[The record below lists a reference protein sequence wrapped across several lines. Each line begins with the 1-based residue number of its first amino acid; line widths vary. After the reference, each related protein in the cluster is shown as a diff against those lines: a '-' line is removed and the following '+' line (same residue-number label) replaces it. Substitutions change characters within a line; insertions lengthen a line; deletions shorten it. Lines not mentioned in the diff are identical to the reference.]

1 MQVPLWDHQRS
12 GIFPAAWSAG
22 VGAACATPAHPSA
35 STTTMQRREVVIQV
49 RARSPVDRSVVTKPT
64 LSIPGIAGAIESS

>member
-1 MQVPLWDHQRS
+1 
-12 GIFPAAWSAG
+12 
-22 VGAACATPAHPSA
+22 
-35 STTTMQRREVVIQV
+35 MQRREVVIQV